1 MLLELI
7 QKIKSWF
14 RPKAEPDYQAYQAC
28 EDYENSQAFVPGKPG
43 ALPDLPAQPDPE
55 PIIEEPISSQEA
67 AVDTKDDGIDLSI
80 MNKAELLAFAKE
92 RGIAAT
98 AKMKKQEII
107 DAINSVQ

>member
-1 MLLELI
+1 MLFELI

-28 EDYENSQAFVPGKPG
+28 EDFEFSKSCFVPGKPG

-55 PIIEEPISSQEA
+55 P
-67 AVDTKDDGIDLSI
+67 AVDLNALS
-80 MNKAELLAFAKE
+80 KSELLEIAQSVGAKAS
-92 RGIAAT
+92 R
-98 AKMKKQEII
+98 KMKKQDII